1 MKYATGIPKSEY
13 QEEITSIFYRN
24 TDRGYADWRH
34 CGSLEMDVGGFLN
47 NACRTLSEE
56 GRYDDLFDI
65 TNKAYAKW
73 SDTDK
78 DDSNGETQGFCFVV
92 QDNWNIIYEK
102 GESDISHD
110 KMMKWFM
117 SELENHAVIDYMEDD
132 LYDFLLKHFYEPE
145 ELQAKRELLERVMKA
160 ADTSAYSVPVLE
172 NYYVRVLADMKA
184 PIEEIRNFVK
194 KSGGYSIGE
203 TLAQVEMEYG
213 NYNAAIDLYQKR
225 IAERPN
231 GYWSNEA
238 RKVLIE
244 IYKKIGDRNKEFE
257 EVTNFLWNNV
267 NIEEAFL
274 QYKSYFTKDEWP
286 AQWEKILSDSRSG
299 HAYVWCAEEG
309 RYDLIMDMAEAE
321 YGSHLVVEYEKKL
334 AALYPER
341 CLMVLIREAKSA
353 VTRANK
359 RSDYRYL
366 ARDLKRISKYPG
378 GKEAAVKLAGEFAV
392 EYPRRKAMLDEL
404 RSFL

>member
-1 MKYATGIPKSEY
+1 MKYAARIPKSEY
-13 QEEITSIFYRN
+13 QKEITSIFYSN
-24 TDRGYADWRH
+24 TSRGYADWRQ
-34 CGSLEMDVGGFLN
+34 CGGLEMDVCGFLDD
-47 NACRTLSEE
+47 ACKTLSEE

-78 DDSNGETQGFCFVV
+78 DDSNGETQGFCSAV

-102 GESDISHD
+102 GEACISHD

-117 SELENHAVIDYMEDD
+117 SELEDHAVIDYMEDD
-132 LYDFLLKHFYEPE
+132 LYDFLLKHFYAPE
-145 ELQAKRELLERVMKA
+145 ELQAKLDLLERVMKA
-160 ADTSAYSVPVLE
+160 ADTSAYSIPVLE
-172 NYYVRVLADMKA
+172 NYYVRVLADRKA
-184 PIEEIRNFVK
+184 PIEEIRAFVK

-203 TLAQVEMEYG
+203 TLAQIEVEYG
-213 NYNAAIDLYQKR
+213 NYDAAIDLYQKR
-225 IAERPN
+225 IAERPDR
-231 GYWSNEA
+231 YWSNEA

-257 EVTNFLWNNV
+257 EVTNYLWNNV
-267 NIEEAFL
+267 NSEEAFL

-286 AQWEKILSDSRSG
+286 ARWEKILADSRSE

-321 YGSHLVVEYEKKL
+321 YGSHLVVEYEKRL
-334 AALYPER
+334 VALYPER
-341 CLMVLIREAKSA
+341 CLMVLIKEAKGA

-378 GKEAAVKLAGEFAV
+378 GKEAAVKLAGEFAF

>member
-102 GESDISHD
+102 GEAGISHN
-110 KMMKWFM
+110 KMMEWFM
-117 SELENHAVIDYMEDD
+117 SELENHAVIDYMEED

-160 ADTSAYSVPVLE
+160 ADTSEYSVPVLE
-172 NYYVRVLADMKA
+172 NSYVRVLADMKA

-267 NIEEAFL
+267 
-274 QYKSYFTKDEWP
+274 
-286 AQWEKILSDSRSG
+286 
-299 HAYVWCAEEG
+299 
-309 RYDLIMDMAEAE
+309 
-321 YGSHLVVEYEKKL
+321 
-334 AALYPER
+334 
-341 CLMVLIREAKSA
+341 
-353 VTRANK
+353 
-359 RSDYRYL
+359 
-366 ARDLKRISKYPG
+366 
-378 GKEAAVKLAGEFAV
+378 
-392 EYPRRKAMLDEL
+392 
-404 RSFL
+404 

>member
-1 MKYATGIPKSEY
+1 MKYAAGISKSEY
-13 QEEITSIFYRN
+13 QKEIASIFDSN
-24 TDRGYADWRH
+24 TSRGYADWRQ
-34 CGSLEMDVGGFLN
+34 CGSLEMDVCGFLDD
-47 NACRTLSEE
+47 ACKTLSEE

-102 GESDISHD
+102 GEAGISHN
-110 KMMKWFM
+110 KMMEWFM
-117 SELENHAVIDYMEDD
+117 SELENHAVIDYMEED

-160 ADTSAYSVPVLE
+160 ADTSEYSVPVLE

-257 EVTNFLWNNV
+257 EVTNYHWNNM
-267 NIEEAFL
+267 NREEAFL
-274 QYKSYFTKDEWP
+274 QYKSYFTK
-286 AQWEKILSDSRSG
+286 
-299 HAYVWCAEEG
+299 
-309 RYDLIMDMAEAE
+309 
-321 YGSHLVVEYEKKL
+321 
-334 AALYPER
+334 
-341 CLMVLIREAKSA
+341 
-353 VTRANK
+353 
-359 RSDYRYL
+359 
-366 ARDLKRISKYPG
+366 
-378 GKEAAVKLAGEFAV
+378 GEQ
-392 EYPRRKAMLDEL
+392 ET
-404 RSFL
+404 